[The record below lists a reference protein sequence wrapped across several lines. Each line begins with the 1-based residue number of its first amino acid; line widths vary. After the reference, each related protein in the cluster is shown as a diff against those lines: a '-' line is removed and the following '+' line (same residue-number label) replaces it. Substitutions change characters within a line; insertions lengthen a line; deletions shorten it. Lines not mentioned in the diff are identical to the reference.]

1 MIGGVGMQLGSL
13 EPKKF
18 FPKIA
23 SESGIYVKDN
33 RMRHAMKLEYIIHD
47 YLRNYGCGEW
57 LLKRK

>member
-1 MIGGVGMQLGSL
+1 MQLGSL
-13 EPKKF
+13 EPKQF